1 MTLRPEYSL
10 GHSEFNDFLFASIG
24 EDDSGSQLTVLS
36 ALARL
41 GLDPWTEAARLS
53 ELPKE
58 AATAALTATIARLPE
73 GALKA
78 SDVRSIALLLVDRL
92 PGRGS
97 HSAGSLPAGS
107 PPDGAAGRQATDAT
121 WHNRLIWLAL
131 AAVVFALLW

>member
-1 MTLRPEYSL
+1 MGLRPEYSL
-10 GHSEFNDFLFASIG
+10 GNSEFNDFLFASIG
-24 EDDSGSQLTVLS
+24 EEESGSQLTVLS

-41 GLDPWTEAARLS
+41 GLDPWMEAARLS

-58 AATAALTATIARLPE
+58 AATAALTATIARLPD

-78 SDVRSIALLLVDRL
+78 ADVRSIALLLVDRL
-92 PGRGS
+92 PGSGS
-97 HSAGSLPAGS
+97 RPAGS
-107 PPDGAAGRQATDAT
+107 PPDGAAERQASDAT

>member
-24 EDDSGSQLTVLS
+24 EEESGSQLTVLS

-53 ELPKE
+53 DLPKE

-97 HSAGSLPAGS
+97 RPAGS
-107 PPDGAAGRQATDAT
+107 PPEGGAERQTTDAR

>member
-1 MTLRPEYSL
+1 MGLRPEYSL

-24 EDDSGSQLTVLS
+24 EEESGSELTVLS

-78 SDVRSIALLLVDRL
+78 ADVRSIALLLVDRL
-92 PGRGS
+92 PGGGS
-97 HSAGSLPAGS
+97 RPAGS
-107 PPDGAAGRQATDAT
+107 PPKSGAERQATVAR

>member
-24 EDDSGSQLTVLS
+24 EEESGSQLTVLS

-78 SDVRSIALLLVDRL
+78 ADVRSIALLLVDRL
-92 PGRGS
+92 PGGGPHPS
-97 HSAGSLPAGS
+97 GSLPDA
-107 PPDGAAGRQATDAT
+107 AAGRQASDAT

>member
-24 EDDSGSQLTVLS
+24 EEESGSQLTVLS

-92 PGRGS
+92 PGSGS
-97 HSAGSLPAGS
+97 RPAGS
-107 PPDGAAGRQATDAT
+107 PQDGAAVRPATDAT

-131 AAVVFALLW
+131 AAVAFALLW

>member
-24 EDDSGSQLTVLS
+24 EEESGSQLTVLS

-41 GLDPWTEAARLS
+41 GLDPWTEAARLAA
-53 ELPKE
+53 LPKE

-92 PGRGS
+92 PGSGS
-97 HSAGSLPAGS
+97 HPSGS
-107 PPDGAAGRQATDAT
+107 PPEGGAERQATDAR

>member
-1 MTLRPEYSL
+1 MSLRPEYSL

-24 EDDSGSQLTVLS
+24 EEESGSQLTVLS

-53 ELPKE
+53 ALPKE

-78 SDVRSIALLLVDRL
+78 ADVRSIAVLLVDRL
-92 PGRGS
+92 PGGGS
-97 HSAGSLPAGS
+97 RPAGS
-107 PPDGAAGRQATDAT
+107 PPDSAAERRATGAV